1 MGFHVAGGQSLDSY
15 QFHGVVPAELD
26 QKLSHLL
33 IEQQEHQIVEL
44 ESELNLAQSKLQSKE
59 AELQA
64 LKECVRRLTD
74 FSLSTVSGRTF
85 KLNPLKAS
93 YVKKMLW
100 FLFTDYFGRGTFS

>member
-1 MGFHVAGGQSLDSY
+1 MGFHEAEG
-15 QFHGVVPAELD
+15 HGVVPAELD
-26 QKLSHLL
+26 QKLCHLL

-44 ESELNLAQSKLQSKE
+44 ESELNSAQSKLHSKE

-85 KLNPLKAS
+85 KLNPLKP
-93 YVKKMLW
+93 VLWKKL
-100 FLFTDYFGRGTFS
+100 FLFTDYFVRGIFS